1 MNWANIGKKLVKA
14 KELGKDLNKI
24 SLGKYEPTTQAKRTR
39 LAKEVKKLRKHPST
53 KPAAKKLAKNPE
65 QHRGPRTFLKHDE
78 QKKMGTPG
86 QYFLGPRKTKNP
98 NDYKKGGKVAKR
110 KK

>member
-24 SLGKYEPTTQAKRTR
+24 NLGKYEPTTKAKRGR
-39 LAKEVKKLRKHPST
+39 LAKEAKKLRKHPEN
-53 KPAAKKLAKNPE
+53 KRAAKRLVKNPE
-65 QHRGPRTFLKHDE
+65 EFRGPRTFLTHED

-86 QYFLGPRKTKNP
+86 QYYLGPRKTKNP
-98 NDYKKGGKVAKR
+98 SDYKKGGRVAKR